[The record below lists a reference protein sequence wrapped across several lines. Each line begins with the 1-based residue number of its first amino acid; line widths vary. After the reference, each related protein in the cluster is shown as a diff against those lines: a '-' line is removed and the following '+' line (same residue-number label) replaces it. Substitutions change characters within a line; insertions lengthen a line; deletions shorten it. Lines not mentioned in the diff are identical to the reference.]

1 MTAENKYPA
10 GRKVIVVGNEKGGS
24 GKSTTAMHL
33 VVDLL
38 SRGLK
43 IATLDVDARQ
53 GTLSRYI
60 ANRNKFNKASGKGLL
75 MPDHFTV
82 DVESEQDGG
91 AALEREL
98 EKLELLIDGAKV
110 NNDLVV
116 IDTPGSS
123 SALSRLAHSHA
134 DVLVTPIND
143 SLVDLDV
150 IAHVDGA
157 GMRVLGPSVYSEMVW
172 QQKQVRAQR
181 DQGSIDWIVL
191 RNRISTLD
199 SHNAREMDKVLKD
212 LSQRMGL
219 RVVPGFSERVI
230 FRELFLVGL
239 TILDLKDATGPQK
252 LSGSHL
258 AARQEVRALSDQ
270 LGLGLPNETGP

>member
-1 MTAENKYPA
+1 MTEQKKNNSD
-10 GRKVIVVGNEKGGS
+10 RKVIVVGNEKGGS

-43 IATLDVDARQ
+43 IATIDVDARQ
-53 GTLSRYI
+53 GTFSRYI
-60 ANRNKFNKASGKGLL
+60 ANRNKFNKASGKELL

-82 DVESEQDGG
+82 DVNSEQDGG

-98 EKLELLIDGAKV
+98 EKLALLIDGAKV
-110 NNDLVV
+110 NNDVVV

-123 SALSRLAHSHA
+123 SALSRLAHSYC

-157 GMRVLGPSVYSEMVW
+157 GMRVIGPSVYSEMVW
-172 QQKQVRAQR
+172 QQKQIRAQR
-181 DQGSIDWIVL
+181 DQGTIDWVVL
-191 RNRISTLD
+191 RNRISSLD
-199 SHNAREMDKVLKD
+199 SHNARDMAKVLDD
-212 LSQRMGL
+212 LSKRMGL

-239 TILDLKDATGPQK
+239 TILDLKDATGAQK

-258 AARQEVRALSDQ
+258 AARLEVRALSDQ
-270 LGLGLPNETGP
+270 LGLALPQTTA